1 MSDTGTTTTIRNQGD
16 RGKPGEPGNRGVQGA
31 QTPEPGSG
39 PEQEP
44 DEFAVQI
51 ADSVDSFVLAVHEV
65 AKGDEPGSA
74 ISLLLLE
81 VSQLLL
87 AGGRLGAI
95 EDVLPDDRYEPD
107 TGPDVDESDLRQC
120 LADLLAPIDVY
131 HEVFDP
137 YGMPDKPVASRI
149 SDDIAG
155 VVADLQHGLVH
166 YREGRISEALWWWQF
181 SYLAN
186 WGSTTTA
193 VLRALHSLVAHVRL
207 DSPIGAALD
216 GADTDDDGLTDEQL
230 GQQAGALMAAELG
243 VHGRERA
250 TDRASDS

>member
-1 MSDTGTTTTIRNQGD
+1 MSDISATTATIH
-16 RGKPGEPGNRGVQGA
+16 A
-31 QTPEPGSG
+31 
-39 PEQEP
+39 QEP

-51 ADSVDSFVLAVHEV
+51 ADSVNSFVLAVHEI
-65 AKGDEPGSA
+65 AKGDEPGSG

-95 EDVLPDDRYEPD
+95 EDVLPDDRYETD
-107 TGPDVDESDLRQC
+107 TGPDVDESELRQR
-120 LADLLAPIDVY
+120 LAELLAPIDVY
-131 HEVFDP
+131 HEIFDP
-137 YGMPDKPVASRI
+137 YGLPEKPVPCRI

-186 WGSTTTA
+186 WGSSTTS

-207 DSPIGAALD
+207 DSPINAAGD
-216 GADTDDDGLTDEQL
+216 GVDTDDDGLTDEQL
-230 GQQAGALMAAELG
+230 GQQAGELMAAELG
-243 VHGRERA
+243 VDGAE
-250 TDRASDS
+250 

>member
-1 MSDTGTTTTIRNQGD
+1 MSDITTDTSTTATTT
-16 RGKPGEPGNRGVQGA
+16 GA
-31 QTPEPGSG
+31 GLAATAAVARRE
-39 PEQEP
+39 EP
-44 DEFAVQI
+44 DDFAVQI
-51 ADSVDSFVLAVHEV
+51 ADSVDSFVLSVHEI

-95 EDVLPDDRYEPD
+95 DDVLPDDRYEPD
-107 TGPDVDESDLRQC
+107 TGPDADEDELRQR
-120 LADLLAPIDVY
+120 LAELLAPIDVY

-137 YGMPDKPVASRI
+137 YGPVDKPVPCRI
-149 SDDIAG
+149 SDDLSG
-155 VVADLQHGLVH
+155 VVTDLEHGLVH
-166 YREGRISEALWWWQF
+166 YRDGRISEALWWWQF

-186 WGSTTTA
+186 WGSTTAA

-207 DSPIGAALD
+207 DSPIGAPVD

-230 GQQAGALMAAELG
+230 EQQAGALMAAELG
-243 VHGRERA
+243 IQGG
-250 TDRASDS
+250 

>member
-1 MSDTGTTTTIRNQGD
+1 MSDISATTATIH
-16 RGKPGEPGNRGVQGA
+16 A
-31 QTPEPGSG
+31 
-39 PEQEP
+39 QEP

-51 ADSVDSFVLAVHEV
+51 ADSVNSFVLAVHEI
-65 AKGDEPGSA
+65 AKGDEPGSG

-95 EDVLPDDRYEPD
+95 EDILPDDRYETD
-107 TGPDVDESDLRQC
+107 TGPDVDESELRQR
-120 LADLLAPIDVY
+120 LAELLAPIDVY
-131 HEVFDP
+131 HEIFDP
-137 YGMPDKPVASRI
+137 YGLPEKPVPCRI

-186 WGSTTTA
+186 WGSSTTS

-207 DSPIGAALD
+207 DSPINAAGD
-216 GADTDDDGLTDEQL
+216 GVDTDDDGLTDEQL
-230 GQQAGALMAAELG
+230 GQQAGELMAAELG
-243 VHGRERA
+243 VHGAE
-250 TDRASDS
+250 

>member
-1 MSDTGTTTTIRNQGD
+1 MSDTSTTTTLR
-16 RGKPGEPGNRGVQGA
+16 A
-31 QTPEPGSG
+31 QQPEPGAG
-39 PEQEP
+39 RMPEQEP
-44 DEFAVQI
+44 DAFAVQI
-51 ADSVDSFVLAVHEV
+51 ADSVDSFVLAVHEI

-95 EDVLPDDRYEPD
+95 EDVLPEDRYEPD
-107 TGPDVDESDLRQC
+107 TGPDVDESELRQC
-120 LADLLAPIDVY
+120 LAELLAPIDVY

-137 YGMPDKPVASRI
+137 YGIPDKPVACRI

-186 WGSTTTA
+186 WGSTTTS

-207 DSPIGAALD
+207 DSPIGAAVE

-230 GQQAGALMAAELG
+230 GQQAGELMAAELG
-243 VHGRERA
+243 VHGQGSQA
-250 TDRASDS
+250 PQVPQA

>member
-1 MSDTGTTTTIRNQGD
+1 MSDTTVTTTSTGTAAAVHRS
-16 RGKPGEPGNRGVQGA
+16 E
-31 QTPEPGSG
+31 
-39 PEQEP
+39 EP
-44 DEFAVQI
+44 DDFAVQI
-51 ADSVDSFVLAVHEV
+51 ADSVDSFVLSVHEI

-95 EDVLPDDRYEPD
+95 EDVLPDDRYEAD
-107 TGPDVDESDLRQC
+107 TGPDADEDELRQR

-137 YGMPDKPVASRI
+137 YGPADKPVPCRI
-149 SDDIAG
+149 SDDVAG
-155 VVADLQHGLVH
+155 VVIDLEHGLEH
-166 YREGRISEALWWWQF
+166 YRAGRVSEALWWWQF

-207 DSPIGAALD
+207 DSPIGAPAD

-230 GQQAGALMAAELG
+230 EQQAGDLMAAELG
-243 VHGRERA
+243 IQGLR
-250 TDRASDS
+250 

>member
-1 MSDTGTTTTIRNQGD
+1 MSDTTTATTAGTT
-16 RGKPGEPGNRGVQGA
+16 A
-31 QTPEPGSG
+31 AAG
-39 PEQEP
+39 PERPEEP
-44 DEFAVQI
+44 DDFAVQI
-51 ADSVDSFVLAVHEV
+51 ADSIESFVLSVH
-65 AKGDEPGSA
+65 AIARGDEPGSA

-87 AGGRLGAI
+87 AGGRLGAVD
-95 EDVLPDDRYEPD
+95 DVLPDDRYEPD
-107 TGPDVDESDLRQC
+107 TGPDADEDELRQR

-137 YGMPDKPVASRI
+137 YGPADKPVPCRI
-149 SDDIAG
+149 SDDLAG
-155 VVADLQHGLVH
+155 VVTDLEHGLVH
-166 YREGRISEALWWWQF
+166 YRDGRVSEALWWWQF

-207 DSPIGAALD
+207 DSPIGAPVD

-230 GQQAGALMAAELG
+230 EQQAGALMAAELG
-243 VHGRERA
+243 VQGV
-250 TDRASDS
+250 

>member
-1 MSDTGTTTTIRNQGD
+1 MSDISATTATIH
-16 RGKPGEPGNRGVQGA
+16 A
-31 QTPEPGSG
+31 
-39 PEQEP
+39 QEP

-51 ADSVDSFVLAVHEV
+51 EDSVNSFVLAVHEI
-65 AKGDEPGSA
+65 AKGDEPGSG

-95 EDVLPDDRYEPD
+95 EDILPDDRYETD
-107 TGPDVDESDLRQC
+107 TGPDVDESELRQR
-120 LADLLAPIDVY
+120 LAELLAPIDVY
-131 HEVFDP
+131 HEIFDP
-137 YGMPDKPVASRI
+137 YGLPEKPVPCRI

-186 WGSTTTA
+186 WGSSTTS

-207 DSPIGAALD
+207 DSPINAAGD
-216 GADTDDDGLTDEQL
+216 GVDTDDDGLTDEQL
-230 GQQAGALMAAELG
+230 GQQAGELMAAELG
-243 VHGRERA
+243 VHGAE
-250 TDRASDS
+250 

>member
-1 MSDTGTTTTIRNQGD
+1 MSDITSATAGPRPQSMTQRAD
-16 RGKPGEPGNRGVQGA
+16 DH
-31 QTPEPGSG
+31 PEP
-39 PEQEP
+39 
-44 DEFAVQI
+44 DDFAVQI
-51 ADSVDSFVLAVHEV
+51 ADSVDSFVLAVNEI

-95 EDVLPDDRYEPD
+95 EDVLPEDRYEPD
-107 TGPDVDESDLRQC
+107 TGPDRDEDELRQR
-120 LADLLAPIDVY
+120 LAELLAPIDVY

-137 YGMPDKPVASRI
+137 YGPVDKPVPCRI
-149 SDDIAG
+149 SDDVAG
-155 VVADLQHGLVH
+155 VVTDLEHGLVH
-166 YREGRISEALWWWQF
+166 YREGRVSEALWWWQF

-186 WGSTTTA
+186 WGSTTTS

-207 DSPIGAALD
+207 DSPIGAPVD

-230 GQQAGALMAAELG
+230 EQQAGELMAAELG
-243 VHGRERA
+243 GPGAQQRGLGR
-250 TDRASDS
+250 

>member
-1 MSDTGTTTTIRNQGD
+1 MSDTGTTTTIRSQDGEGGQNSPSGRLPQLGHGQG
-16 RGKPGEPGNRGVQGA
+16 
-31 QTPEPGSG
+31 
-39 PEQEP
+39 QEP

-137 YGMPDKPVASRI
+137 YGIPDKPVACRI

-166 YREGRISEALWWWQF
+166 YRAGRISEALWWWQF

-186 WGSTTTA
+186 WGSTTTS

-207 DSPIGAALD
+207 DSPIGAAVE

-230 GQQAGALMAAELG
+230 GQQAGVLMAAELG
-243 VHGRERA
+243 VHGQEQ
-250 TDRASDS
+250 

>member
-1 MSDTGTTTTIRNQGD
+1 M
-16 RGKPGEPGNRGVQGA
+16 EAEVAAGA
-31 QTPEPGSG
+31 GRPAL
-39 PEQEP
+39 P

-51 ADSVDSFVLAVHEV
+51 ADSVNSFVLSVSEI

-87 AGGRLGAI
+87 TGGRLGAI

-107 TGPDVDESDLRQC
+107 TGAGDADGEDELRER
-120 LADLLAPIDVY
+120 LAALLAPIDVY

-137 YGMPDKPVASRI
+137 YGPAEEPPNTFRV
-149 SDDIAG
+149 SDDLAG
-155 VVADLQHGLVH
+155 VVADLRHGIAH
-166 YREGRISEALWWWQF
+166 YQAGRVPEALWWWQF

-207 DSPIGAALD
+207 DSPILAAAD
-216 GADTDDDGLTDEQL
+216 GADTDDDGLTDDQL
-230 GQQAGALMAAELG
+230 AEQAGAVMAAELG
-243 VHGRERA
+243 GHDAGE
-250 TDRASDS
+250 